1 MRVIRMQTVVVGAR
15 AVPWGSISSQARG
28 IRAGK
33 GRKKHPISCSFSG
46 TTTPTPTGG
55 DHALDTWMVL
65 TLSAA
70 ATQSLENTRLGS
82 VLSGPL
88 IAIVVGLAAA
98 GLGLVPATGTSP
110 VYGTISDVLLPL
122 GVALYVLEVNV
133 ANVFSRESSSML
145 LAFLCGAC
153 ATTVGTI
160 ASYAVFSRYLSVD
173 GMNIAAALCA
183 SYIGG
188 SVNFASVI
196 AALGTSLPSSVPAAM
211 AADNLMMGMYI
222 AVLMWLPTK
231 AKSDAQTSAAATDGP
246 MTASTMET
254 TTATTTTALS
264 AGIAAAFVC
273 SRVAGVL
280 AARVFGFPSISL
292 ALVSVVAC
300 VVAPLASRVVGRPS
314 AALFSGS
321 MSAASICMTLFF
333 VSIGAIAGVGSLG
346 SASALPLFGFIG
358 MQLFVQLALSLLL
371 GKLLRVPLDIVL
383 IACNANVGGAA
394 TAVAMCIAKKWTHL
408 VNAAL
413 LVASLGY
420 IVGAYRE
427 PTCAGV
433 PRLALSP
440 SHWRYALR
448 SFSRQPDRLCRAR
461 RAPKDVAIT
470 R

>member
-1 MRVIRMQTVVVGAR
+1 VIRMQAVGAR
-15 AVPWGSISSQARG
+15 AVPWGSVSSRLRG
-28 IRAGK
+28 NRVGK
-33 GRKKHPISCSFSG
+33 GNRVCWAFSG
-46 TTTPTPTGG
+46 TTTTTPTGG
-55 DHALDTWMVL
+55 DDALDTWMVL

-88 IAIVVGLAAA
+88 IAIVVGVAAA
-98 GLGLVPATGTSP
+98 GLGLVPATSP

-173 GMNIAAALCA
+173 GINIAAALCA

-188 SVNFASVI
+188 SVNFAAVI

-222 AVLMWLPTK
+222 AVLMWLSTK
-231 AKSDAQTSAAATDGP
+231 AKGNALTSTAATDGP
-246 MTASTMET
+246 MTANTMA
-254 TTATTTTALS
+254 TTATTLS

-273 SRVAGVL
+273 SRVSGVL
-280 AARVFGFPSISL
+280 AVRAFGFPSISL

-321 MSAASICMTLFF
+321 MSAASISMTLFF

-346 SASALPLFGFIG
+346 SASTLPLFGFIG

-420 IVGAYRE
+420 IVGNPIAFA
-427 PTCAGV
+427 TLGV
-433 PRLALSP
+433 LQRM
-440 SHWRYALR
+440 
-448 SFSRQPDRLCRAR
+448 
-461 RAPKDVAIT
+461 
-470 R
+470 

>member
-1 MRVIRMQTVVVGAR
+1 MQTVGAR

-98 GLGLVPATGTSP
+98 GLGLVPATATSP

-145 LAFLCGAC
+145 LAFLCGAF

-222 AVLMWLPTK
+222 AVLMWLSTK

-254 TTATTTTALS
+254 METATTATTLS

-440 SHWRYALR
+440 SHWRYTLR

>member
-1 MRVIRMQTVVVGAR
+1 MQTVGAR

-33 GRKKHPISCSFSG
+33 GRKKHPICCSFSG
-46 TTTPTPTGG
+46 TTPTPTGG

-98 GLGLVPATGTSP
+98 GLGLVPATATSP

-145 LAFLCGAC
+145 LAFLCGAF

-160 ASYAVFSRYLSVD
+160 ASYAVFSRYLSVY

-222 AVLMWLPTK
+222 AVLMWLSTK

-254 TTATTTTALS
+254 METTTAPTATTLS

-433 PRLALSP
+433 RWRAQTRPFSLSLAL
-440 SHWRYALR
+440 
-448 SFSRQPDRLCRAR
+448 RASL
-461 RAPKDVAIT
+461 VL
-470 R
+470 

>member
-1 MRVIRMQTVVVGAR
+1 MQTVVVGAR

-222 AVLMWLPTK
+222 AVLMWLSTK

-254 TTATTTTALS
+254 TKTTTATTTTTS
-264 AGIAAAFVC
+264 NRQNPSSSDSPCPPMSDPAFV
-273 SRVAGVL
+273 VT
-280 AARVFGFPSISL
+280 
-292 ALVSVVAC
+292 SVWC
-300 VVAPLASRVVGRPS
+300 S
-314 AALFSGS
+314 AALGPDGKHAA
-321 MSAASICMTLFF
+321 AASGDGGGGLFVWETGTGRRVRRLL
-333 VSIGAIAGVGSLG
+333 VSSSSGGGGGSS
-346 SASALPLFGFIG
+346 SASSSGVAAAAP
-358 MQLFVQLALSLLL
+358 
-371 GKLLRVPLDIVL
+371 
-383 IACNANVGGAA
+383 GGAL
-394 TAVAMCIAKKWTHL
+394 AVAWSPQGSPLACCDRGGG
-408 VNAAL
+408 V
-413 LVASLGY
+413 SLW
-420 IVGAYRE
+420 A
-427 PTCAGV
+427 
-433 PRLALSP
+433 PRGG
-440 SHWRYALR
+440 
-448 SFSRQPDRLCRAR
+448 
-461 RAPKDVAIT
+461 
-470 R
+470 

>member
-1 MRVIRMQTVVVGAR
+1 ME
-15 AVPWGSISSQARG
+15 
-28 IRAGK
+28 
-33 GRKKHPISCSFSG
+33 
-46 TTTPTPTGG
+46 TTT
-55 DHALDTWMVL
+55 
-65 TLSAA
+65 
-70 ATQSLENTRLGS
+70 
-82 VLSGPL
+82 
-88 IAIVVGLAAA
+88 
-98 GLGLVPATGTSP
+98 
-110 VYGTISDVLLPL
+110 
-122 GVALYVLEVNV
+122 
-133 ANVFSRESSSML
+133 
-145 LAFLCGAC
+145 
-153 ATTVGTI
+153 
-160 ASYAVFSRYLSVD
+160 
-173 GMNIAAALCA
+173 
-183 SYIGG
+183 
-188 SVNFASVI
+188 
-196 AALGTSLPSSVPAAM
+196 
-211 AADNLMMGMYI
+211 
-222 AVLMWLPTK
+222 
-231 AKSDAQTSAAATDGP
+231 
-246 MTASTMET
+246 T
-254 TTATTTTALS
+254 TTATTLS

-440 SHWRYALR
+440 SHSRYALR